1 MTATFDY
8 KGFAKDLT
16 KQAEGI
22 MPEDIALKHKK
33 DFLDKIYNFTYV
45 AGEAFSKDDTIE
57 SSHTAMILTQVI
69 SEWTF
74 HKYVDLLRS
83 GIPEIYHEG
92 ILQKLAFVTFEM
104 TKESV
109 LSNLSEDRML
119 KLVEVQLNKAYERA
133 CKHLLENGQ
142 ISQTIFDK
150 AMSLSNV
157 DSMRDVTMSHNIK
170 VVKMN
175 KSTLKFTVIALILAV
190 FTAILNILYPDNLN
204 LAVFNPIALIL
215 LSVYIG
221 FYFGAN
227 KYSK

>member
-1 MTATFDY
+1 MVATFDY

-16 KQAEGI
+16 KQAEGV

-33 DFLDKIYNFTYV
+33 EFLDKIYNFTYI

-57 SSHTAMILTQVI
+57 NSDTAKMLTQII

-83 GIPEIYHEG
+83 GIPENYHET

-104 TKESV
+104 TREAA
-109 LSNLSEDRML
+109 LSNLSEDEML
-119 KLVEVQLNKAYERA
+119 KLVEVQLNKAYEKS
-133 CKHLLENGQ
+133 CKHLFENGQ

-157 DSMRDVTMSHNIK
+157 DSMRDVTISHNVK
-170 VVKMN
+170 VVKMK
-175 KSTLKFTVIALILAV
+175 KSTLKFTVTALALAV
-190 FTAILNILYPDNLN
+190 FTALLNVFYPDNAN
-204 LAVFNPIALIL
+204 LIIFNPIAIIL
-215 LSVYIG
+215 LSLYIG